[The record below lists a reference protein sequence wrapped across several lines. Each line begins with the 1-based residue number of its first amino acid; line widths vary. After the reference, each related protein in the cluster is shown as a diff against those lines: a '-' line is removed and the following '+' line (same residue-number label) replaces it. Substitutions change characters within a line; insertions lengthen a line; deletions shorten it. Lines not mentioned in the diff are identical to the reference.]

1 MTNLLTPDTIATF
14 TLSADKTQLTVIED
28 GEATHLDR
36 EQAMC
41 LSKALTNMGI
51 DLKRLAKRMEGQNLT
66 PRRGRG
72 GVKQK

>member
-36 EQAMC
+36 EQAIE
-41 LSKALTNMGI
+41 LSVVLSAIAK
-51 DLKRLAKRMEGQNLT
+51 DLKRLAKRMEG
-66 PRRGRG
+66 
-72 GVKQK
+72 